1 MHNDASIQDFV
12 QHKITLLIPALLCIN
27 STNINTYITTKFYV
41 GKGQKGQKILRK
53 RYCMT
58 AACSIKASSI
68 FIDGGR
74 SYDTAAP
81 TLA

>member
-1 MHNDASIQDFV
+1 MPFYVYINN
-12 QHKITLLIPALLCIN
+12 ITYKYLIISQQLP
-27 STNINTYITTKFYV
+27 KFYV
-41 GKGQKGQKILRK
+41 TKGQKGQNILRK